1 MRLAR
6 TAAAA
11 AAAVAALFLPAVA
24 QPAAAAPVT
33 ARTASVAVPGET
45 LTLPVRDALAR
56 LSIAQEDRTGYSRD
70 AFRHWVDA
78 DHDGCHTRAE
88 VLQEEAVVAPVQGAR
103 CALSGGRCVHATPS
117 PVTTLCVLATAPLRH
132 RCQRHLAAAPD
143 NASLTDRTR
152 SATRLSPTSAA
163 PQTECG

>member
-56 LSIAQEDRTGYSRD
+56 LSIAQRTGRATAVMRSGTGSMPTTTAATPAPKSSKKKPWWRR
-70 AFRHWVDA
+70 FRA
-78 DHDGCHTRAE
+78 R
-88 VLQEEAVVAPVQGAR
+88 GAR
-103 CALSGGRCVHATPS
+103 
-117 PVTTLCVLATAPLRH
+117 
-132 RCQRHLAAAPD
+132 
-143 NASLTDRTR
+143 
-152 SATRLSPTSAA
+152 
-163 PQTECG
+163 